1 MGKKVEKKGME
12 IKTKKETDIRTE
24 KQKGRERRRKSIWG
38 KRRGK
43 LRQRERRRVR
53 KQKYSTLP
61 LRYTFKIYSPCK
73 MY

>member
-1 MGKKVEKKGME
+1 MGKKVEKK
-12 IKTKKETDIRTE
+12 ETDTRTE
-24 KQKGRERRRKSIWG
+24 KYKGRERRRKSIRR

-43 LRQRERRRVR
+43 LRQREKIIVE